1 MSATVTPNY
10 SHGRRK
16 FGRPPKVHHWDIACD
31 ECPGV
36 NLRPSRFW
44 EPKKRLLEI
53 AAEHNRVAHP
63 VLSALDG
70 AARLALPDRE
80 MLRRPA
86 RDLLRSLPLSEP
98 HARGTPCATCD
109 AREEAVIDTI
119 LAALREGGMG

>member
-70 AARLALPDRE
+70 AQ
-80 MLRRPA
+80 
-86 RDLLRSLPLSEP
+86 
-98 HARGTPCATCD
+98 RGTPCATCD

-119 LAALREGGMG
+119 LAALRERGMG

>member
-63 VLSALDG
+63 AP
-70 AARLALPDRE
+70 RH
-80 MLRRPA
+80 RRVEPNGKTGL
-86 RDLLRSLPLSEP
+86 LLRKS
-98 HARGTPCATCD
+98 
-109 AREEAVIDTI
+109 
-119 LAALREGGMG
+119 